1 MEPSHPLVELIH
13 EAVEWSALGIEV
25 LAVAVIVAGVA
36 LVAFKRGTVRY
47 LFKLSKEGAFESYRN
62 QLARPLLLGLEL
74 LVAADVVKTV
84 FLEQTIENVAALG
97 LLVVVR
103 TFLSWSMSVEM
114 ERRWPWQGKPGTP
127 RGGSHQPESE

>member
-13 EAVEWSALGIEV
+13 EVVEWSALGIEV

-114 ERRWPWQGKPGTP
+114 ERRWPWQGKPDTP
-127 RGGSHQPESE
+127 RNGSHQPESE